1 MEQEQGRDKNNY
13 VEECTE
19 EHTTPF
25 PSSVLATAII
35 EASAEYSGKFILF
48 E

>member
-1 MEQEQGRDKNNY
+1 MEQERGRDKINY
-13 VEECTE
+13 VKECTE
-19 EHTTPF
+19 DHTTPL

-35 EASAEYSGKFILF
+35 EVSVEYSGKFILF